1 MAEKKLAGSVALVTG
16 GAERVGR
23 VISESLAECGA
34 VVAINHREQ
43 QSQATATTEAIREA
57 GGHASAHDADIS
69 SPEACRDLVDT
80 VVAEH
85 GRLDFV
91 VHNASS
97 FVATPFFETTTADYD
112 KAFDVLVRGPYFLS
126 QAAARHMQERGSGK
140 IIAVVG
146 NSYFEGWPLLTAHSI
161 AKAAV
166 VKMMQILSVTLG
178 PQVQCH
184 AVCPA
189 HILDSVG
196 TTNTDL
202 RARRREVSDGNL
214 LRLADDVL
222 VREGRPEDVA
232 ELISYLCGSTPYL
245 NGALIAIDGGK
256 SNF

>member
-1 MAEKKLAGSVALVTG
+1 MAEKKLAGTVALVTG

-23 VISESLAECGA
+23 VISESLAGAGA
-34 VVAINHREQ
+34 VVAVNHRGQ
-43 QSQATATTEAIREA
+43 QSRADATTEAIREA
-57 GGHASAHDADIS
+57 GGRASAHDADVC
-69 SPEACRDLVDT
+69 SPEACHDLVDT

-97 FVATPFFETTTADYD
+97 FVAAPFLTTTTADFD

-126 QAAARHMQERGSGK
+126 QAAAKHMQERGSGK
-140 IIAVVG
+140 IIAIAG

-166 VKMMQILSVTLG
+166 VKMMQILSVALA
-178 PQVQCH
+178 PRVQCH
-184 AVCPA
+184 VVCPA
-189 HILDSVG
+189 HILDSAG

-202 RARRREVSDGNL
+202 RARRHEVSDGKL
-214 LRLADDVL
+214 LRLADDVSL
-222 VREGRPEDVA
+222 REGRPEDVA